1 MGNDSELSIV
11 VRARNEASKVLDQVR
26 NDASGIGGHISKS
39 FKDAVPASAALGAAV
54 AGAGLAVV
62 AFGKSSLDAYKEAQE
77 AVAQLD
83 AVIKSTGGAAGV
95 TSVELQKQATALQSV
110 TKFSDEA
117 VMATQS
123 MLLTFTNIKGGV
135 MKDATKTA
143 LDMAQALG
151 MDGKQAALQL
161 GKALNDPAEGLS
173 KLTRVGVTFTKAQED
188 QVKAMVAA
196 GDTAGA
202 QKVILQEL
210 QKEFGGSAEA
220 AGNTF
225 AGKLE
230 ILKNT
235 FGDLQEGIGELIV
248 GALTPLATAFSGWLS
263 KVSEA
268 GGLLAYFK
276 KVIQDNQDVIAPLA
290 MAIAVALVPA
300 LVAAAAAAWSFISP
314 LIPFLAI
321 GAALGLLLNQLA
333 KKMGGWSKV
342 LEEAKRIIGEVK
354 VGFGAMIQAFKDPDV
369 TSDGF
374 VGVMERIG
382 STARSVFD
390 FLLSTGKAVW
400 AGIQQAIQFLLPSLE
415 ALWNAIATRLWP
427 ALVNLYNTLA
437 PILMPILKVLAIV
450 IGVVLVGAFWVII
463 NVINVV
469 ISVVSWFSN
478 VLMGIINVVAGVVG
492 AIINYFQMLYNF
504 WQPIFSAYL
513 NVVIFVFQMIGVV
526 VATAISLIMAVV
538 SPIASFIGN
547 VFQSAWNWVRGI
559 WQGVAGWFG
568 GIVGGI
574 ANALGGVFN
583 AITSPFQRA
592 FDFVRTIPGKIVD
605 SIGNIG
611 NMLRDKIGNW
621 DIPGPLGKVRDVIP
635 GFATGVRN
643 FTGGAAIV
651 GERGPELV
659 TLPRGS
665 NVFTNDQT
673 ERMVG
678 GTTNNFYGTIQ
689 IQTPEAANAFF
700 DRLNRDAEM
709 ANFGVPI

>member
-26 NDASGIGGHISKS
+26 SDAQGVGGHISKS

-62 AFGKSSLDAYKEAQE
+62 AFGKSSLTAYAEAQD

-83 AVIKSTGGAAGV
+83 AVIKSTGSAAGL
-95 TSVELQKQATALQSV
+95 TSVELQKQATALQGV

-123 MLLTFTNIKGGV
+123 MLLTFTNLKGGV

-188 QVKAMVAA
+188 QVKAMAAA

-202 QKVILQEL
+202 QRVILAEL

-225 AGKLE
+225 AGKLT

-235 FGDLQEGIGELIV
+235 FGDLQEGIGQMIV
-248 GALTPLATAFSGWLS
+248 GALLPLANAFSGWLE
-263 KVSEA
+263 KVNEA
-268 GGLLAYFK
+268 GGLMEWFK
-276 KVIQDNQDVIAPLA
+276 GVIKDNKDLIAPLA
-290 MAIAVALVPA
+290 GAIAVGLVPA
-300 LVAAAAAAWSFISP
+300 LVAAAAAAWSFVAP
-314 LIPFLAI
+314 LLPFIAI
-321 GAALGLLLNQLA
+321 GAALGLLLNELA
-333 KKMGGWSKV
+333 KKMGGWSKL
-342 LEEAKRIIGEVK
+342 LEEAKKIFDTVK
-354 VGFGAMIQAFKDPDV
+354 LGFSAMVQAFKDPDI

-400 AGIQQAIQFLLPSLE
+400 AGIQQAVQFLLPSLE

-450 IGVVLVGAFWVII
+450 IGVVLVGAFYVAI
-463 NVINVV
+463 NVINII
-469 ISVVSWFSN
+469 ISVVSWFAN
-478 VLMGIINVVAGVVG
+478 VLSGIINVVAAVVG
-492 AIINYFQMLYNF
+492 AIINYFQALYNF
-504 WQPIFSAYL
+504 WQPIFSAIL

-526 VATAISLIMAVV
+526 IATAVSLIMAVIQ
-538 SPIASFIGN
+538 PIASFIGG
-547 VFQSAWNWVRGI
+547 VFQGAWNWVKGI
-559 WQGVAGWFG
+559 WNGVAGWFS
-568 GIVGGI
+568 GI
-574 ANALGGVFN
+574 ANGIGNALGGVFDK
-583 AITSPFQRA
+583 ITSPFSRA
-592 FDFVRTIPGKIVD
+592 FEFVKGIPAKIVD
-605 SIGNIG
+605 AVGNIG

-621 DIPGPLGKVRDVIP
+621 DIPGPLGKVKDVIP
-635 GFATGVRN
+635 GFAMGVRN
-643 FTGGAAIV
+643 FGGGAAIV

-665 NVFTNDQT
+665 NVYPQDATQ
-673 ERMVG
+673 RMLG
-678 GTTNNFYGTIQ
+678 GNTNNFYGTIQ